1 MLVADSSFNKRR
13 DSLQVYDA
21 SEFFKC
27 FAQSKP
33 SLRVLELGAASGGAT
48 VGILKD
54 PTRPDGHIL
63 YSEYVF
69 TDASSGII
77 NSAKERFNGIP
88 NLKFATLDISKD
100 LATQGFQDTKFD
112 LIIANGVMHATPRLD
127 ESLRY
132 VCKMLG
138 PNGRLLLQEPRPNIT
153 WAKYVFGILL
163 GWYIGVQDGRHDE
176 PYVSPK
182 RWKEEL
188 DAAGF
193 QLDETAVLDSLE
205 TFYTNAI
212 IVAKPRRETARYKR
226 ICLLDNSSSTDPGPL
241 LWQLELQGF
250 EVSRCTIH
258 DGPLRGQD
266 VIVLLD
272 EEKPVFE
279 DMEFGFRRTV

>member
-1 MLVADSSFNKRR
+1 
-13 DSLQVYDA
+13 
-21 SEFFKC
+21 
-27 FAQSKP
+27 
-33 SLRVLELGAASGGAT
+33 
-48 VGILKD
+48 
-54 PTRPDGHIL
+54 
-63 YSEYVF
+63 
-69 TDASSGII
+69 
-77 NSAKERFNGIP
+77 
-88 NLKFATLDISKD
+88 
-100 LATQGFQDTKFD
+100 
-112 LIIANGVMHATPRLD
+112 
-127 ESLRY
+127 
-132 VCKMLG
+132 
-138 PNGRLLLQEPRPNIT
+138 LLQEPRPNIT

-182 RWKEEL
+182 QWKEEL

-212 IVAKPRRETARYKR
+212 IVAKPRREKARYKR

-241 LWQLELQGF
+241 LWQLELLGF

-266 VIVLLD
+266 VIELLD

-279 DMEFGFRRTV
+279 DMDSL